1 VCGKVGFTK
10 NRHELVKRH
19 RLKVRA
25 VEFDPIN
32 KADVLDTVKGT
43 LDDFISRDVLVI
55 GVLPASTLPVNAC
68 LGSGITRAHIG
79 RFRIQFLFDDGTVAE
94 LNLEKTAGML

>member
-1 VCGKVGFTK
+1 MKVH
-10 NRHELVKRH
+10 HELIERH
-19 RLKVRA
+19 RLKIRA
-25 VEFDPIN
+25 VEFNPIN
-32 KADVLDTVKGT
+32 KADILNTIKGT
-43 LDDFISRDVLVI
+43 LDNFISRDVLVI